1 MSTVPYIFANDYGN
15 IPLSYLD
22 ANFANVKA
30 SVDFAV
36 LANTANLATTATTA
50 TTASTVTTA
59 AQPAIT
65 SVGTLTSLTVSGTVT
80 SGNITTSNATLSG
93 TVTSANLVAANA
105 NITNTL
111 TASTINVVEVVGD
124 LKGSVYAD
132 DSTIIVDAIDNRV
145 TANTAE
151 FGTTTISGNVSIGGR
166 TTIGGLEIVTPNFL
180 PFTTNSNIVLSNTTS
195 YNMLYGN
202 VPGLTVTVNM
212 PINPVEGQLT
222 RMAINGNAITLALG
236 DGNVSVDFSGLN
248 QPGNTYKYLY
258 STSTERW
265 VRTS

>member
-36 LANTANLATTATTA
+36 LANTANLATTAITA
-50 TTASTVTTA
+50 TTAGTVTTA
-59 AQPAIT
+59 AQPNIT

-80 SGNITTSNATLSG
+80 TGNITTSNATISG
-93 TVTSANLVAANA
+93 TLVAANA
-105 NITNTL
+105 NITNAL
-111 TASTINVVEVVGD
+111 SASTINAVEIVGD

-145 TANTAE
+145 TADTAI
-151 FGTTTISGNVSIGGR
+151 FGTTTISGNVSIGER
-166 TTIGGLEIVTPNFL
+166 TTLGGLEIVTPNFL
-180 PFTTNSNIVLSNTTS
+180 AFTTNSNVVLSNTTS

-202 VPGLTVTVNM
+202 VSGLTVTVDM
-212 PINPVEGQLT
+212 PIDPVEGQLT

-236 DGNVSVDFSGLN
+236 NGNVSVDFSGLN

-258 STSTERW
+258 STSTQRW